1 VPFGCGPIVPGRTTP
16 IEVAIGAA
24 RLEKGNTTMATI
36 GTFTKT
42 ENGLG
47 YAREGVL

>member
-1 VPFGCGPIVPGRTTP
+1 VPFGCGPIVPGRTTT

-24 RLEKGNTTMATI
+24 RLEKRNTTMATI

-42 ENGLG
+42 
-47 YAREGVL
+47 